1 MADEMAE
8 PYYLYGK
15 ALLEVARQEAGVLGT
30 AVPGMCCRLM
40 HWQQQPLEEWCMSIF
55 VLVRCTV
62 FISLKA
68 GTRELCILH
77 ASASREAPTLSLF
90 CTIICVAE
98 NEPESNGE
106 SDGEEEKTG
115 EDGAE
120 SGECG
125 DDQPSASAEATK
137 ETSVESPKEEAQ
149 GMDVDESTAG
159 TSAEGEQTGSSSK
172 EPAAT
177 SQEKEGGCS
186 SGDVDNEKGEGED
199 AEEDDVPT
207 LQLAWEVLELARI
220 IYDKEADKNGC
231 RLAEIRLLLGEINM
245 ESGKGMCACV
255 CA

>member
-1 MADEMAE
+1 MLQPAE
-8 PYYLYGK
+8 KP
-15 ALLEVARQEAGVLGT
+15 
-30 AVPGMCCRLM
+30 
-40 HWQQQPLEEWCMSIF
+40 PLQ
-55 VLVRCTV
+55 V
-62 FISLKA
+62 
-68 GTRELCILH
+68 
-77 ASASREAPTLSLF
+77 LF
-90 CTIICVAE
+90 CTIVCATE

-106 SDGEEEKTG
+106 SDGEEEKLG
-115 EDGAE
+115 EDGAKT
-120 SGECG
+120 GECG

-137 ETSVESPKEEAQ
+137 ETSAESPKGEAQ

-159 TSAEGEQTGSSSK
+159 TSAEGEQMGSSSK

-199 AEEDDVPT
+199 AEEDDEVPT

-245 ESGKGMCACV
+245 ESGKGMCVSAC
-255 CA
+255 A